1 MGVLKQ
7 KCLTVDSIENV
18 KIQFIR
24 LSKQLN
30 LYLNKVHQTLTI
42 IDALEEFSRTEN
54 SNVVLTELRKLHNY
68 V

>member
-54 SNVVLTELRKLHNY
+54 SNVVLTELRKTT
-68 V
+68 